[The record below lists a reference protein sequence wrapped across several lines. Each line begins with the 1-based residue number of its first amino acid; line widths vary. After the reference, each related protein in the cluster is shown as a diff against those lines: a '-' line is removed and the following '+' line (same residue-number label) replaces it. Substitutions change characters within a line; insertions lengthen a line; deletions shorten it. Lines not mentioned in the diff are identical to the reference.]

1 MAILRIICPKEL
13 DARRLCTVASELNYP
28 IGPKTSIDMGK
39 KGLRWDVP
47 LYILDAIFYATEGR
61 TTVRITLSA
70 ESEDLL
76 GRIKQKV

>member
-1 MAILRIICPKEL
+1 VRVVF
-13 DARRLCTVASELNYP
+13 RSELNYP
-28 IGPKTSIDMGK
+28 IGPKAAIDMGK

-47 LYILDAIFYATEGR
+47 LYILDALFYATEGR

-76 GRIKQKV
+76 SRIKQKACAVALLHFVALVNC